1 MKQIVYNSVTCLE
14 CLKTI
19 VSNHVHDYVTCGCS
33 NEAMVDGGTLYLRYG
48 AKDMKKISLYTIYAD
63 DDFQLV
69 RQYAKR
75 GSRGINGDQTL
86 EWIPLCKMT
95 DDHLE
100 AVLDFGGA
108 DWHLELIRK
117 EIEWRKQQ

>member
-1 MKQIVYNSVTCLE
+1 
-14 CLKTI
+14 
-19 VSNHVHDYVTCGCS
+19 
-33 NEAMVDGGTLYLRYG
+33 MVDGGTVYLRYG